1 MDLKRYFREP
11 ILEIYDAAR
20 YLDAAVSA
28 HIDGKTDI
36 ANDLFTLANNPII
49 WEWTDSIWGRNSK
62 YVTVNKQ
69 SSLHTI
75 PKAKVR
81 MPSAAQKADLHKR
94 DGYHCRF
101 CGIPV
106 IRAENRKFLHKIYPT
121 TIPWGKTNASQH
133 AAFQCMW
140 LQYDHVVPHS
150 SGGSND
156 LDNLVITCAACNFG
170 KMEYTIE
177 ELGLLDP
184 REVAPLISL
193 WDGLERVNQANNT
206 IKRTE

>member
-1 MDLKRYFREP
+1 MELKRCFREP
-11 ILEIYDAAR
+11 IPEIYDAAR

-28 HIDGKTDI
+28 HIEGKPNI
-36 ANDLFTLANNPII
+36 ASELFTLANNPII

-62 YVTVNKQ
+62 HVIVNKQ
-69 SSLHTI
+69 PSLHTI
-75 PKAKVR
+75 PKANAR
-81 MPSAAQKADLHKR
+81 MPSAAQKAELHQR

-106 IRAENRKFLHKIYPT
+106 IRAENRKILNKVYPT
-121 TIPWGKTNASQH
+121 SIPWGKTNASQH

-184 REVAPLISL
+184 RTFPPVGSL
-193 WDGLERVNQANNT
+193 WDGLERVNQA
-206 IKRTE
+206 

>member
-20 YLDAAVSA
+20 YLDAAISA
-28 HIDGKTDI
+28 HIEGKSKI

-69 SSLHTI
+69 PSLHTI
-75 PKAKVR
+75 PKAKAR

-121 TIPWGKTNASQH
+121 AIPWGKTNASQH

-156 LDNLVITCAACNFG
+156 LDNLVITSAACNFG

-184 REVAPLISL
+184 RDFAPVCSL
-193 WDGLERVNQANNT
+193 WDGLEHLNQA
-206 IKRTE
+206 